1 MKKYELDATNQS
13 LGRLASKIAI
23 ILRGKNL
30 ATYTPNELP
39 TSQVIVKNLK
49 GAKFTGDKFNQ
60 VKYFHYSGYHGG
72 IKARSLAELWE
83 SKPEEVLRKMVY
95 TMLPTN
101 RTRDKIIKNLRF
113 IK

>member
-1 MKKYELDATNQS
+1 MKKFELDATNQS
-13 LGRLASKIAI
+13 LGRLATEIAT

-30 ATYTPNELP
+30 ASYAPSDLP
-39 TSQVIVKNLK
+39 DNQVIVKNLK
-49 GAKFTGDKFNQ
+49 RAKFTGDKFNQ
-60 VKYFHYSGYHGG
+60 VKYYHYSGYHGG

-83 SKPEEVLRKMVY
+83 TKPEEVLRKMVY

-113 IK
+113 N